1 MCRVAICCDGLFA
14 GINFDTDRRI
24 AEIDLVSTAVP
35 STDYG
40 MRHLRLTPD
49 RIVIATP
56 CPDGPADDVFTADRA
71 RDHISRANHRIRPM
85 MLTSSPLPS

>member
-1 MCRVAICCDGLFA
+1 MRLEICLDEDLDGLFA
-14 GINFDTDRRI
+14 GINLDTDRRI

-49 RIVIATP
+49 
-56 CPDGPADDVFTADRA
+56 
-71 RDHISRANHRIRPM
+71 
-85 MLTSSPLPS
+85 

>member
-49 RIVIATP
+49 
-56 CPDGPADDVFTADRA
+56 
-71 RDHISRANHRIRPM
+71 
-85 MLTSSPLPS
+85 